1 MKLDGNN
8 NKDRRGFTII
18 ELLVVISVM
27 SVLATLV
34 TGAAVKAIKQSRER
48 RVDATIKGLEMALMN
63 YRARENAWPVTLR
76 QSGNDSSIW
85 FHGIDNAQVFK
96 KLIEGGADGT
106 TRYLDGAALTVS
118 VNGQRMTLFQAL
130 KKSKSSDK
138 AIGYALPSNP
148 NIFGCFCVEFN
159 PLTDSVKV
167 HRPDMR
173 RAPYG
178 TGDRVEGDHTC
189 PDGKWIKAN

>member
-1 MKLDGNN
+1 MNIGCA
-8 NKDRRGFTII
+8 NKKGQRGFTIV
-18 ELLVVISVM
+18 ELLVVIAVM

-34 TGAAVKAIKQSRER
+34 TGAAMKAIKQSRER
-48 RVDATIKGLEMALMN
+48 RVEATIKGLEMALMN
-63 YRARENAWPVTLR
+63 FRARENCWPVTLK

-85 FHGIDNAQVFK
+85 FHGVDNAEVFK
-96 KLIEGGADGT
+96 KLIAGGSDGT
-106 TRYLDGAALTVS
+106 TRYLDGAALIVS
-118 VNGQRMTLFQAL
+118 VNGQRMSLFKAL
-130 KKSKSSDK
+130 EKSKSSDK
-138 AIGYALPSNP
+138 AIGYALPANQ
-148 NIFGCFCVEFN
+148 NVFGCFCVEFN

-189 PDGKWIKAN
+189 PDGKWVKVY